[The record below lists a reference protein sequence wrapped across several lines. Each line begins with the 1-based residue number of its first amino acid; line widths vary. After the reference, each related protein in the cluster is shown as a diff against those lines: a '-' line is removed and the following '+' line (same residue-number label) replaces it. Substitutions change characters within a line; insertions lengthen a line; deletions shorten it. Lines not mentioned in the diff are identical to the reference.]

1 MKEKD
6 EIIETC
12 ECEHTHKNIIDKV
25 RSMMPDEDTVYDV
38 AELFKVFGDSTRTNI
53 LMALC
58 YNCYTTWFLIY
69 SIKIWSA

>member
-38 AELFKVFGDSTRTNI
+38 AELFKVLATVRGRIF
-53 LMALC
+53 
-58 YNCYTTWFLIY
+58 
-69 SIKIWSA
+69 